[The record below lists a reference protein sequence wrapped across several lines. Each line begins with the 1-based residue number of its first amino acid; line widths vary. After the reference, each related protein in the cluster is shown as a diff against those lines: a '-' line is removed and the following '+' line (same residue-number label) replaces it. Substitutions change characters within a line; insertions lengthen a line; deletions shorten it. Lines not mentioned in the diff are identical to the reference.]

1 MQVRTQRCHISTK
14 LLPTLQLWFQLF
26 LFFWSFII
34 ILMANQVKKNVW
46 SDKNR
51 SHGAHSEYLRI
62 NELARTVGMIN
73 STFIKQFNNW
83 VTSDYMTTN
92 LPSLRCTF
100 QSHQFDKKR
109 NTDRSRPH
117 WGNSYRPLLLSSALL
132 AGGGRVSATLTRSLG
147 EMNVT
152 PQFQRKAEIHRDF
165 TLKLKWT
172 NGWLRCRVHS
182 LFSSSFSTAVI
193 HDAAPPQVRRG

>member
-1 MQVRTQRCHISTK
+1 MPFSTK

-34 ILMANQVKKNVW
+34 ILIANQVKKNVW
-46 SDKNR
+46 SDKNQ

-62 NELARTVGMIN
+62 NEIARTVGMIN
-73 STFIKQFNNW
+73 STFIKQCMNNW

-92 LPSLRCTF
+92 LPSLRYTSQF
-100 QSHQFDKKR
+100 HQFDRKT

-117 WGNSYRPLLLSSALL
+117 WGNSYRPLLLSSALS

-152 PQFQRKAEIHRDF
+152 PQFQRKAETHCDF
-165 TLKLKWT
+165 MLKLKWT
-172 NGWLRCRVHS
+172 NRWLRCRLHS